1 MDAFILLSSAQQYVL
16 TRFFVFKYL
25 TPWKDV
31 LVSSFTLVLITK
43 SCTLMPIHEVSA
55 GVMTGGGCPISLEE
69 LSDRLVSK
77 DIFMKIV
84 FIHYVL
90 YSVVPFEFEEN
101 NLTFPIFLSIKMF
114 INELLVKENNT

>member
-1 MDAFILLSSAQQYVL
+1 MDAFILLSSAEQYVL

-25 TPWKDV
+25 APWKDILV
-31 LVSSFTLVLITK
+31 LSFTLLLIRK

-55 GVMTGGGCPISLEE
+55 AMMTAGGCPISLEE
-69 LSDRLVSK
+69 LSDRVVSK
-77 DIFMKIV
+77 VIFMKIV

-114 INELLVKENNT
+114 INEL